1 MAAGKSVP
9 RARVSVS
16 RRATPATAL
25 ASPAEPMTPTRE
37 QALHI
42 YRTMLRIRAF
52 EEKASELFL
61 AGRLPGF
68 LHTYIGQEAVAA
80 GVCVHLAREDT
91 ITSTHRGHGHAVA
104 KGARLDLMM
113 AELFARK
120 TGYCRGKG
128 GSMHIADLDLGIL
141 GANGIVGA
149 GIPIAAGA
157 GLSARMQ
164 GRATVTVAFFGDG
177 ASNTGAFH
185 EGLNLAAVWNLP
197 VVFVCE
203 NNLYAESTPREVHQK
218 VKDIATRAMAYD
230 IPGVVVD
237 GMDASAVFAAA
248 GEAIR
253 RAREGG
259 EPTLLEAK
267 TYRFMGH
274 YVGDTGAAYRDAA
287 EVERW
292 KQRDPIVLFRRR
304 LLEERQFPEAEVAT
318 IEAEVQR
325 EIVEAVTFAEQSPE
339 PDPEDALRDVFA

>member
-1 MAAGKSVP
+1 
-9 RARVSVS
+9 
-16 RRATPATAL
+16 
-25 ASPAEPMTPTRE
+25 MTPTLE
-37 QALHI
+37 QALQI

-68 LHTYIGQEAVAA
+68 LHAYVGQEAVAA
-80 GVCVHLAREDT
+80 GVCVHLTREDT

-104 KGARLDLMM
+104 KGARLDMMM
-113 AELFARK
+113 AELFAKK
-120 TGYCRGKG
+120 TGYCKGKG

-157 GLSARMQ
+157 GLTAKMQ
-164 GRATVTVAFFGDG
+164 GRSAVTVAFFGDG
-177 ASNTGAFH
+177 GSNTGAFH

-197 VVFVCE
+197 VLFVCE
-203 NNLYAESTPREVHQK
+203 NNQYAESTPREVHQK

-237 GMDASAVFAAA
+237 GMDATAVFAAA

-259 EPTLLEAK
+259 GPTLIEAK

-274 YVGDTGAAYRDAA
+274 YVGDTGAAYRDQA
-287 EVERW
+287 EVGRW
-292 KQRDPIVLFRRR
+292 KQRDPIPLFRRV
-304 LLEERQFPEAEVAT
+304 LLEERRVPAADLAR

-325 EIVEAVTFAEQSPE
+325 EIAEAVTFAEQSPE
-339 PDPEDALRDVFA
+339 PDLEDALRDIFA

>member
-1 MAAGKSVP
+1 MI
-9 RARVSVS
+9 
-16 RRATPATAL
+16 
-25 ASPAEPMTPTRE
+25 PTTE
-37 QALHI
+37 QALTI
-42 YRTMLRIRAF
+42 YRSMLRIRAF

-80 GVCVHLAREDT
+80 GVSVHLTKEDA

-120 TGYCRGKG
+120 TGYCKGKG

-157 GLSARMQ
+157 ALSARLQ
-164 GRATVTVAFFGDG
+164 GRPTVTVAFFGDG

-203 NNLYAESTPREVHQK
+203 NNQYAESTPREVHQK
-218 VKDIATRAMAYD
+218 VKDIASRAVAYEM
-230 IPGVVVD
+230 PGVVVD
-237 GMDASAVFAAA
+237 GMDALAVFAAA
-248 GEAIR
+248 GEAVR

-259 EPTLLEAK
+259 GPTLLEAK

-274 YVGDTGAAYRDAA
+274 YVGDPGTSYREAA

-292 KQRDPIVLFRRR
+292 KQRDPIRLFRHLLVEARR
-304 LLEERQFPEAEVAT
+304 VPAATLAAIEAEVA
-318 IEAEVQR
+318 R
-325 EIVEAVTFAEQSPE
+325 EIAEAVTFAEQSPE
-339 PDPEDALRDVFA
+339 PDPEDALRDIFA